1 MAMFHQIED
10 CLDRDSDNLRVTDDT
25 GIALCSRV
33 GRVFVFQS
41 AASQPMRS
49 TFLARGLPMKLA
61 IESTT
66 VETSDYTHAMREDE
80 CNGDTTPTFAM
91 AD

>member
-1 MAMFHQIED
+1 
-10 CLDRDSDNLRVTDDT
+10 
-25 GIALCSRV
+25 
-33 GRVFVFQS
+33 
-41 AASQPMRS
+41 
-49 TFLARGLPMKLA
+49 MKLA

-80 CNGDTTPTFAM
+80 RNGDTTSSFAM